1 MSVSQAVPV
10 SSEPQSASL
19 RQRSRFTL
27 LIVDDNPAS
36 LKLLR
41 RALEAEGHAVCEA
54 ADGVE
59 ALEVLGRKSIDV
71 IISEILLPNM
81 DGYSLCYELRK
92 DARFKAIPLII
103 HSSTYVSAS
112 DKKLALD
119 LGVSAFLAK
128 PASLN
133 ALSEAVQA
141 ALAGSKA
148 PMRATM
154 ESPEELERMR
164 DYSQRLIK
172 TIKEDRVELSRRTE
186 ALRASEVRYR
196 RLFESAQDGILILD
210 AETGM
215 VVDVN
220 PFLIEML
227 GLSHEDF
234 LGKKVWELGFV
245 KDLFANQVHFTDLQK
260 KGYVRY
266 EDMLLK
272 TAGGRRIEVEFV
284 SNVYLVD
291 HHKVIQCDVRDITK
305 RKRAEQEIRRL
316 NAELEQRVR
325 DRTAQLEAANMELE
339 AFSYSVSHDLRA
351 PLRAVDEFS
360 RILLDEHSAQ
370 LPTEAQR
377 YLGLVRSNTAQMG
390 ELVDDLLALAK
401 MGRQGMTA
409 ETVAPKELVEEALA
423 LLRGEQAGRNVNITV
438 GDLPAC
444 QGDRGLLKQV
454 FVNLLSNA
462 LKFTGKRDPAV
473 IEVGCSRKDGA
484 NVFFVRDNGVGFDMC
499 YVNKLFGV
507 FQRLHPAEEYEGT
520 GIGLAIVQRIVHR
533 HGGRVWAEAE
543 LDKGATFCF
552 TLKGEST

>member
-10 SSEPQSASL
+10 SSEPQSANL
-19 RQRSRFTL
+19 RQRCRFTVL
-27 LIVDDNPAS
+27 SVDDNPAS

-59 ALEVLGRKSIDV
+59 ALKVLGDKRIDV
-71 IISEILLPNM
+71 IISEILMPNM

-92 DARFKAIPLII
+92 DPRFKAIPLII

-112 DKKLALD
+112 DMRLAAD

-141 ALAGSKA
+141 ALAGSQA
-148 PMRATM
+148 PMRARM
-154 ESPEELERMR
+154 ESPAELEMMR
-164 DYSQRLIK
+164 EYSQRLIK
-172 TIKEDRVELSRRTE
+172 TIEEDRVELSRRTE
-186 ALRASEVRYR
+186 ALSASEVRYR
-196 RLFESAQDGILILD
+196 RLFESAKDGILILD

-227 GLSHEDF
+227 GFSREEF
-234 LGKKVWELGFV
+234 LGKKVWELGFF
-245 KDLFANQVHFTDLQK
+245 KDIVANQANFAELQQN
-260 KGYVRY
+260 GHIRY
-266 EDMLLK
+266 EDMPLE
-272 TAGGRRIEVEFV
+272 TADGRRIEVEFV
-284 SNVYLVD
+284 NNVYLVN
-291 HHKVIQCDVRDITK
+291 HHKVIQCNIRDITE
-305 RKRAEQEIRRL
+305 RKRAEQEIRKL

-325 DRTAQLEAANMELE
+325 DRTAQLEAANKELE

-351 PLRAVDEFS
+351 PLRAVDGFS

-370 LPTEAQR
+370 LPAEVQR

-390 ELVDDLLALAK
+390 ELVDDLLALSR
-401 MGRQGMTA
+401 MSRQGMAA

-423 LLRGEQAGRNVNITV
+423 LLRGEQAGRNVKITV

-444 QGDRGLLKQV
+444 QGDCGLLKQV

-462 LKFTGKRDPAV
+462 LKFTGKRDPAL
-473 IEVGCSRKDGA
+473 IEIGCSRKDGA
-484 NVFFVRDNGVGFDMC
+484 NAFFVRDNGVGFDMR
-499 YVNKLFGV
+499 YANKLFGV
-507 FQRLHPAEEYEGT
+507 FQRLHRAEEYEGT
-520 GIGLAIVQRIVHR
+520 GIGLAVVQRIIHR

-543 LDKGATFCF
+543 LDKGATFYF
-552 TLKGEST
+552 TLKGEGK